1 MTPSPLGLYYRYNAQ
16 AECLEARYDHDEP
29 WRASVVPGLHLMFAT
44 VGEVE
49 CALRARDRALDER
62 EDEE

>member
-1 MTPSPLGLYYRYNAQ
+1 MNPSPLQLYYRWNTT

-62 EDEE
+62 EGGK